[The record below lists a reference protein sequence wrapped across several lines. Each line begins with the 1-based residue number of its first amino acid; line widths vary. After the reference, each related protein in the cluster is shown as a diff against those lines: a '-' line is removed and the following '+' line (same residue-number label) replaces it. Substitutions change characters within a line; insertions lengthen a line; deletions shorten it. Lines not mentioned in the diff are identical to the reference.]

1 MVSFEGERLVQ
12 LAGSINARLADR
24 PWVKT
29 LRRWQAG
36 EPLSLFRRKTLAIML
51 AHARDSSLDWEECA
65 RAKALPERKL

>member
-1 MVSFEGERLVQ
+1 MSFEGERLVQ
-12 LAGSINARLADR
+12 LAGSINARLAGR

-51 AHARDSSLDWEECA
+51 ARARDGSLDWEECA